1 MTYSVMRSSHKRAV
15 VFITALATITLSPL
29 SALANKASSDNSA
42 ITKYEMDYFTKFTPQ
57 TLQDMIEKI
66 PGTSSILNAINNN
79 DNNRGFGSGGD
90 QILINGKRTS
100 GKSNGIKA
108 ELQRIQA
115 KNIQHIELIRG
126 TVAGLDVQSEGL
138 IINVILKE
146 NVASS
151 TIWDIG
157 YTATAGRK
165 NVVTGGISHSG
176 ETGDLKYTV
185 GIDRQA
191 YPNAATYSET
201 FINPDGSLNH
211 TRTEKQSRT
220 FSVTK
225 LSGKIEYDF
234 TEKTNFRLNG
244 VYNFEKY
251 QNYSPKVFSYAD
263 PAASPKNI
271 INDFNIDN
279 KADNWELGGDFIHKF
294 ESLGTLKI
302 LFISNNLDFKGN
314 LWVDKTKD
322 NASPYRD
329 FTLLRKSLRSENII
343 RTTLNKKLNEKHS
356 FEIGAELAVNKR
368 EATLIR
374 NTSGAENHDIQ
385 ETRYEAF
392 LSHNF
397 KISSDLNL
405 QSSLNSEW
413 SNISVD
419 SHFFGAPD
427 LAPVKRSFNYLKP
440 RFNLRYDLTKED
452 QLRFNIERTVSQLQL
467 GNFIPHYNGEEER
480 VELTNP
486 NLRPEKRWELSAT
499 YEHQFA
505 KDMGNISATFYY
517 HAIDDH
523 LTEIPFY
530 SQIKGQENTIIR
542 SGYGNI
548 DSAKE
553 YGIRLESSLRLS
565 ALGLENT
572 VLNGD
577 LTYRNS
583 NALNPFT
590 QKRQHINGLVTAY
603 WNISLKH
610 DETDLGLAFGA
621 NVGTQTAERYN
632 RFDYIARY
640 ENRINGSL
648 YIEYKLS
655 KDLKI
660 RIDGYSLLRGKGLR
674 TTTRYNGLYTDPN
687 SSVKWHERRHTKR
700 NTKFVIM
707 LKGQF

>member
-1 MTYSVMRSSHKRAV
+1 MHISHKRAV
-15 VFITALATITLSPL
+15 LFVTALATITLSPI
-29 SALANKASSDNSA
+29 SAHADEASPDSSA
-42 ITKYEMDYFTKFTPQ
+42 ITKYETNYFTKFTPQ

-66 PGTSSILNAINNN
+66 PGTNSILNAINNN
-79 DNNRGFGSGGD
+79 DNDRGFGSGGD

-115 KNIQHIELIRG
+115 KNVQRIELIRG

-146 NVASS
+146 DVASS

-165 NVVTGGISHSG
+165 NIIDGGISHSG
-176 ETGDLKYTV
+176 AAGDLKYTL
-185 GIDRQA
+185 GIDRRA

-201 FINPDGSLNH
+201 FRNPDGSLNH
-211 TRTEKQSRT
+211 TRIEKQSQT
-220 FSVTK
+220 YATTK

-244 VYNFEKY
+244 VYDFQKY
-251 QNYSPKVFSYAD
+251 QNNSPKIFSYAA
-263 PAASPKNI
+263 PMANPKNVTNI
-271 INDFNIDN
+271 LNIDN
-279 KADNWELGGDFIHKF
+279 TSDKWELGGDLIHKF
-294 ESLGTLKI
+294 ESLGTFKL
-302 LFISNNLDFKGN
+302 LFISTHVDFKGN
-314 LWVDKTKD
+314 LWIDKIADGAAPYKD
-322 NASPYRD
+322 FS
-329 FTLLRKSLRSENII
+329 LLRSSLRSENII
-343 RTTLNKKLNEKHS
+343 RTTLNKELSEKHS
-356 FEIGAELAVNKR
+356 FEIGAELAINKR
-368 EATLIR
+368 AAQLTRQSSNPE
-374 NTSGAENHDIQ
+374 SHDIK

-413 SNISVD
+413 SKISVD

-427 LAPVKRSFNYLKP
+427 LAPVERSFNYLKP
-440 RFNLRYDLTKED
+440 RFNLRYDLTKKN
-452 QLRFNIERTVSQLQL
+452 QLRFNIERTVSQLRL
-467 GNFIPHYNGEEER
+467 GNFVPDYNREEAR
-480 VELTNP
+480 IELTNP
-486 NLRPEKRWELSAT
+486 DLRPEKRWELSAT

-505 KDMGNISATFYY
+505 EDVGNIAATLYY

-530 SQIKGQENTIIR
+530 SQEKGQEKNIIS
-542 SGYGNI
+542 SGLGNI

-553 YGIRLESSLRLS
+553 YGVKLESSLRLS

-572 VLNGD
+572 VLNGNV
-577 LTYRNS
+577 TYRNS
-583 NALNPFT
+583 SVINPFT
-590 QKRQHINGLVTAY
+590 QKRQLINNLVTAY

-621 NVGTQTAERYN
+621 RIGTQTAENYN
-632 RFDYIARY
+632 RFDYMARY
-640 ENRINGSL
+640 ENRINGSA
-648 YIEYKLS
+648 YIEYKLT
-655 KDLKI
+655 KNLKI

-674 TTTRYNGLYTDPN
+674 TTTRYNGLFTDPN
-687 SSVKWHERRHTKR
+687 AKIKWLETRHTKR